1 MFSVSSGMNKKKPLH
16 VNNIR
21 CRFDRSKKQAVFVR
35 ESHLEDLQLSNR
47 MLKKNGSPDLIGLNF
62 IYWGCSKNIG
72 HDETMKRSAKREGQN
87 LRRYGNS
94 NAGDAF

>member
-1 MFSVSSGMNKKKPLH
+1 MNKKKPLH

-47 MLKKNGSPDLIGLNF
+47 MLKKMAARI
-62 IYWGCSKNIG
+62 
-72 HDETMKRSAKREGQN
+72 
-87 LRRYGNS
+87 
-94 NAGDAF
+94 